1 MEPLFF
7 NSLNNDR
14 GKEAIAPESIC
25 NIYGKKVRIP
35 YLNGGLFEEDE
46 LDKKK
51 VKFKKEHFE
60 ALLEFFNQYN
70 FTIDETDPDDT
81 EIGVDPEMLGKI
93 FENLLEDNK
102 DKGAFY
108 TPKEI
113 VQYMCRESLIA
124 YLLTDSKIS
133 DDKIKDFVIN
143 HNCSLNES
151 EKADILK
158 ALLNV
163 KVCDPAVGSGA
174 FPMGMLNE
182 LISCTQL
189 LTGESKTRAEL
200 KKHIV
205 KNNIYGVDIEK
216 GAVDIARLRFW
227 LAIIVDEENP
237 LPLPNLDYKIMQ
249 GNSLLESFEGID
261 LSNLC
266 KVEKGALFSAEKE
279 VNTLV
284 TTLSH
289 YFDTQTMRNEMLI
302 GRLLEKLFMIC

>member
-1 MEPLFF
+1 M
-7 NSLNNDR
+7 NNDR

-133 DDKIKDFVIN
+133 DDKIRNFVIN

-151 EKADILK
+151 EKALCQFAISLVVIAKKFFTEKEFHDI
-158 ALLNV
+158 V
-163 KVCDPAVGSGA
+163 
-174 FPMGMLNE
+174 FP
-182 LISCTQL
+182 
-189 LTGESKTRAEL
+189 ESKNFSRQYCEY
-200 KKHIV
+200 IF
-205 KNNIYGVDIEK
+205 
-216 GAVDIARLRFW
+216 LR
-227 LAIIVDEENP
+227 
-237 LPLPNLDYKIMQ
+237 K
-249 GNSLLESFEGID
+249 
-261 LSNLC
+261 LC
-266 KVEKGALFSAEKE
+266 
-279 VNTLV
+279 
-284 TTLSH
+284 
-289 YFDTQTMRNEMLI
+289 
-302 GRLLEKLFMIC
+302 